1 MNINYDDIYRE
12 VRRLPFY
19 DNKGGRLKESNW
31 EGQTIIRH
39 RNCKFRYRMQEY
51 KFYDSSS
58 AILRSYTAEEIEYIL
73 GYSEKDLPKLVFSK

>member
-1 MNINYDDIYRE
+1 MENRIIQRSSIE
-12 VRRLPFY
+12 
-19 DNKGGRLKESNW
+19 NKQIKEKNW
-31 EGQTIIRH
+31 KRQTIIRH
-39 RNCKFRYRMQEY
+39 RNCKYRYRIQEY

>member
-1 MNINYDDIYRE
+1 MENRIIQRSSIE
-12 VRRLPFY
+12 
-19 DNKGGRLKESNW
+19 NKQIKEKNW
-31 EGQTIIRH
+31 KRQTIIRH

>member
-1 MNINYDDIYRE
+1 MQLANNSLTWKR
-12 VRRLPFY
+12 
-19 DNKGGRLKESNW
+19 
-31 EGQTIIRH
+31 QTIIRH

>member
-1 MNINYDDIYRE
+1 MVNYIRISYQK
-12 VRRLPFY
+12 
-19 DNKGGRLKESNW
+19 NKEIKEMIW

-73 GYSEKDLPKLVFSK
+73 GYCEKDLPKLVFSK

>member
-1 MNINYDDIYRE
+1 MENRIIQRSSIE
-12 VRRLPFY
+12 
-19 DNKGGRLKESNW
+19 NKQIKEKNW
-31 EGQTIIRH
+31 KRQTIIRH

-73 GYSEKDLPKLVFSK
+73 GYREKDLPKLVFSK

>member
-1 MNINYDDIYRE
+1 MENRIIQRSSIE
-12 VRRLPFY
+12 
-19 DNKGGRLKESNW
+19 NKQIKEKNW
-31 EGQTIIRH
+31 KRQTIIRH
-39 RNCKFRYRMQEY
+39 RNCKYRYRMQEY

>member
-1 MNINYDDIYRE
+1 MVNYIRISYQN
-12 VRRLPFY
+12 
-19 DNKGGRLKESNW
+19 NKQIKEMIW

-39 RNCKFRYRMQEY
+39 RNCKYRYRMQEY